1 MSVESNHWSSYWE
14 SGSITSLPQDFQ
26 DNYDGEIGAFW
37 ESQFES
43 LNSNSIILDLCTGN
57 GAIALLAQSF
67 SLKFQKEF
75 NVIGVDAATINTAAI
90 VKNKPHLSELL
101 NRVNFIS
108 NCRVEDIDLTSES
121 VDLITSQ
128 YGIEY
133 CDWKL
138 VAERVFDLL
147 KPNGEFAFIS
157 HAQSTDIRKTMCEEQ
172 RQYMFLNELKIF
184 TLVNSYYNHKKS
196 FGLTLKKLK
205 SAETKLQLAQK
216 SISSQLYA
224 SVLQFL
230 QYILQL
236 DKARMTTE
244 KRQIVSFCEQHVFA
258 YKRLEDILNV
268 SEKISSVPNWYQVF
282 ESAGLS
288 LIASGD
294 VLQGGLHKAGVYYQF
309 KKKDDR

>member
-1 MSVESNHWSSYWE
+1 MIND
-14 SGSITSLPQDFQ
+14 ICP
-26 DNYDGEIGAFW
+26 
-37 ESQFES
+37 
-43 LNSNSIILDLCTGN
+43 
-57 GAIALLAQSF
+57 LA
-67 SLKFQKEF
+67 
-75 NVIGVDAATINTAAI
+75 N
-90 VKNKPHLSELL
+90 KNKAIIGFLLILL
-101 NRVNFIS
+101 NLQSPAMEGNF
-108 NCRVEDIDLTSES
+108 CKEDKLEGSSIKAHSMLYSAIS
-121 VDLITSQ
+121 VDDDLH
-128 YGIEY
+128 IE
-133 CDWKL
+133 
-138 VAERVFDLL
+138 
-147 KPNGEFAFIS
+147 
-157 HAQSTDIRKTMCEEQ
+157 
-172 RQYMFLNELKIF
+172 
-184 TLVNSYYNHKKS
+184 
-196 FGLTLKKLK
+196 
-205 SAETKLQLAQK
+205 AQK

-268 SEKISSVPNWYQVF
+268 SEKIASVPNWYQVF